1 MAPRGKNLP
10 LPKPASCSPLP
21 TICGPACCTSCF
33 PEETVLLGTSTRSL
47 TEASVG
53 ALGWQMHAAFPRTHL
68 RHSLNLLAP
77 NSARKG
83 GAISCAPSN
92 PMTSHL
98 FMHLTFLSRPHA
110 HWGQAGTSSVWF
122 VRQSLV
128 PVSYRHQI
136 NVQWRVWGE
145 MWLLSTPVLCQTA
158 CEVFPWSHAA
168 HITAPGEVGF
178 NIPNSQVRIEI
189 IIK

>member
-53 ALGWQMHAAFPRTHL
+53 ALGWEMHVAFSRIHL

-83 GAISCAPSN
+83 GAISCAPLN

-122 VRQSLV
+122 VRQSLA
-128 PVSYRHQI
+128 PVSYRHQM
-136 NVQWRVWGE
+136 NVQWTE
-145 MWLLSTPVLCQTA
+145 
-158 CEVFPWSHAA
+158 CEERCDSSPRLRCAKQHVRSFHDLTLPA
-168 HITAPGEVGF
+168 
-178 NIPNSQVRIEI
+178 SQPLGR
-189 IIK
+189 